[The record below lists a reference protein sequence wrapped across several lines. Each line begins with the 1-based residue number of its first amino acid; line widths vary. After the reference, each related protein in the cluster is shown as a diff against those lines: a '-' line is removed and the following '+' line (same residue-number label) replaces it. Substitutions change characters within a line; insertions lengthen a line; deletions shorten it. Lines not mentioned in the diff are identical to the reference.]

1 MLRSKEVP
9 MNALLQRLVS
19 PIKKRRW
26 FAGRYRLL
34 RRLGVGGMAEVWLAQ
49 RDDGRAVAIKR
60 ILHHLDDDSSVRLC
74 FRDEAR
80 LGKLLQHRNL
90 VHQLDHGYVGELPF
104 IVFEYI
110 DGMSLRQLAEVAHG
124 GGTTLPLGLC
134 LRLIAETAEALDHAH
149 KATDDEG
156 KPLNLVH
163 RDISPDNILIDEHG
177 RANLADFGVARADC
191 NQRITANGSLCG
203 KLAYMGPQ
211 QASAERVDH
220 RADQFS
226 LAVVLFELLA
236 CRRLLADTTPA
247 RTLGRILYTDLP
259 SITEVT
265 EGLPSRITALIDRA
279 LDRHPQARFSDCAAF
294 ATALRQAAADFE
306 TCEDESYDALLA
318 YLTGLGGQPKPL
330 PLATRT
336 TRRTRA
342 RRWVPVGD
350 HTELGFVA

>member
-1 MLRSKEVP
+1 

-19 PIKKRRW
+19 PLQKQRW
-26 FAGRYRLL
+26 FAGRYRLK
-34 RRLGVGGMAEVWLAQ
+34 RRLGSGGMAEVWLAE

-60 ILHHLDDDSSVRLC
+60 ILHHLDDDASVRLC

-80 LGKLLQHRNL
+80 IGRLLRHRHL
-90 VHQLDHGYVGELPF
+90 VRQLDYGYVGEAPY

-110 DGMSLRQLAEVAHG
+110 DGMSLRQLAELAHG
-124 GGTTLPLGLC
+124 AGTTLPLGLC
-134 LRLIAETAEALDHAH
+134 LRLIAETAEALDRAH
-149 KATDDEG
+149 KTTDEEG

-163 RDISPDNILIDEHG
+163 RDISPDNILIDDHG
-177 RANLADFGVARADC
+177 MANLADFGVARADC

-211 QASAERVDH
+211 QASAEHVDH

-265 EGLPSRITALIDRA
+265 EGLPTAVTDLIDRA
-279 LDRHPQARFSDCAAF
+279 LDRNPQARFSDCGAF
-294 ATALRQAAADFE
+294 AEALRQAATEFE

-318 YLTGLGGQPKPL
+318 YLRGLGGESKPL
-330 PLATRT
+330 PLAARA